1 MSYYDRLQSAMGG
14 MESSGSSHLNQLNEV
29 KEKAQDQFS
38 NASGQLS
45 SIASNALK
53 GDLKI
58 AGRHIGMKEG
68 KELASKYIVKPRME
82 KLQARQKSLDTEV
95 QQQQGKLAT
104 ETDEI
109 TQRGAT
115 RLAQGE
121 TEPAYKLGGGENT
134 EEVVGA
140 SQRPTGQGRTQEDYD
155 SGTAMD
161 GKVVPK
167 GSAGTHPDDVMDAQ
181 TGLKASEEA
190 RLGDIADTA
199 KTLGGEEVGGVIS
212 KVSSA
217 MDFLGPIGELASLGV
232 MLGEGI
238 KTAVEAHKN
247 AKDDSGSETSAIQTG
262 AQASMYAGMNRPSFG
277 SMALPSFDTSKSSAM
292 LQQ

>member
-1 MSYYDRLQSAMGG
+1 MSYYDRLQGAMSG

-38 NASGQLS
+38 GASGQMS
-45 SIASNALK
+45 AIASTALK

-68 KELASKYIVKPRME
+68 LELGNKYIMKPRMA
-82 KLQARQKSLDTEV
+82 KLQAKQKSMDAKNTQE
-95 QQQQGKLAT
+95 QGKLSG

-109 TQRGAT
+109 TT
-115 RLAQGE
+115 RAEGRLGVDSANVE
-121 TEPAYKLGGGENT
+121 DAYRMGDGSIM
-134 EEVVGA
+134 GA
-140 SQRPTGQGRTQEDYD
+140 SARPSATSQA
-155 SGTAMD
+155 GTRVTNDGEAIE

-167 GSAGTHPDDVMDAQ
+167 GATDVHEDDLLGKD
-181 TGLKASEEA
+181 TGLKTMEDD
-190 RLGDIADTA
+190 RLGEIADTA
-199 KTLGGEEVGGVIS
+199 KTLGGEEVGGIMS

-247 AKDDSGSETSAIQTG
+247 AKDDAGSETSAIQTG
-262 AQASMYAGMNRPSFG
+262 AQAGMYAGMNRPSFG